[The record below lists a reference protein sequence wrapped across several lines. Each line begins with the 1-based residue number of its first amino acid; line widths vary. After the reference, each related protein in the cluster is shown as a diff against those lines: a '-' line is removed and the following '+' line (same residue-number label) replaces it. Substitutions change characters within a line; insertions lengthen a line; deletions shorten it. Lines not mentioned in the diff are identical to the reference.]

1 MSDRSDLSV
10 PDDDDDPQLDQE
22 FPDDE
27 DDDLR
32 ADQDHN
38 GVDDSTSGSDSSE
51 DVESADVDCAP
62 TKKVKDIDVS
72 KLVLCPKHKSG
83 YMVPESC
90 DVCASN
96 LSFINNQDVVKK
108 LMAKTASSLVS
119 KYSGRCDVVEPTLQL
134 SDDTIQLALGIYTK
148 GVFKDTRQWVEVI
161 RKHLTISADK
171 HEMLNVDIQYE
182 DVLNKFKKEP
192 RFNGIFRV
200 ASDLAKCIK
209 NLRISTRPL
218 LSLMEEVNGDME
230 KARAIGL
237 NNGIVFPDIESA
249 PARTGSNVPRNGRTL
264 RDSLF
269 YSKEDAQDL
278 FRDSIPD
285 LSEFYE
291 KLSRDSAIKLHDVF
305 EAFRS
310 SVGEQFL
317 KLFDL
322 IASILNLSEDK
333 LIFFAE

>member
-1 MSDRSDLSV
+1 MSDRSDLSF
-10 PDDDDDPQLDQE
+10 PDDDDLQLDQDS
-22 FPDDE
+22 PND

-32 ADQDHN
+32 VDQDQN
-38 GVDDSTSGSDSSE
+38 EVDDSTSGSDSSE
-51 DVESADVDCAP
+51 DVESADIDRAP
-62 TKKVKDIDVS
+62 TRKVKDIDVS

-90 DVCASN
+90 DICASN
-96 LSFINNQDVVKK
+96 LSFVNDQDVVKK
-108 LMAKTASSLVS
+108 LTARTNSSLVS
-119 KYSGRCDVVEPTLQL
+119 KYSGRCDVLEPTLPL

-161 RKHLTISADK
+161 RKHLTIANDK
-171 HEMLNVDIQYE
+171 HEMLNADIQYE

-218 LSLMEEVNGDME
+218 LSLMEKVNGDMD
-230 KARAIGL
+230 KVRAIGQD
-237 NNGIVFPDIESA
+237 NGMVFPDIESA
-249 PARTGSNVPRNGRTL
+249 PVRTGSNVPRNGRTL
-264 RDSLF
+264 RDSLY
-269 YSKEDAQDL
+269 YSKEGVQDL
-278 FRDSIPD
+278 FKDSTPD

-291 KLSRDSAIKLHDVF
+291 QLNHNSAIKLRDVF
-305 EAFRS
+305 ESFRS
-310 SVGEQFL
+310 SVGDQFL

-322 IASILNLSEDK
+322 IAAILNLSEDQ